1 MKRLLMTLAV
11 CASVLVPAMAHAWW
25 NQDWTA
31 RRKIAIDPAAVGL
44 QGPVSNVPVLV
55 RLHTGNFPFAE
66 ADLDGKDLRFI
77 AEDDKTP
84 LAFHVEV
91 FDSANELA
99 LIWVQLPQ
107 VAPGTK
113 PAIWMYYGN
122 DKAPPASNASGTYD
136 PSHLAVF
143 HFSEKGGAPQDSTAY
158 AQPATVEGV
167 SPAAAGVAD
176 GAISVQ
182 GTGRIV
188 LADAPSLKAS
198 AQGFSVSA
206 WVKPAE
212 ATAGALFGTSDG
224 SIAVRVEAGQVWIAS
239 SSAVSGKTPLA
250 AGAWHHV
257 ALVIGVEA
265 LLYVDGREVAKL
277 PAPAGFNGSWVAG
290 TGFSGD
296 IDELQVAGEARSA
309 DWVRLAS
316 GSQGE
321 GSAFLQVSAETES
334 GSDEEG
340 ASYLR
345 ILLGAVTLD
354 GWIVIAILM
363 VMLVISFWVMAAKG
377 VVLAR
382 IESANK
388 AFQNSFASVGSDILS
403 LQMGEREARH
413 ASLGRLYAAA
423 AAELRKRV
431 DGQGER
437 TVLSAQSIDAI
448 RATLD
453 AGVIREN
460 AKLNSQMVLLTI
472 AISGGPFLGLLGT
485 VVGVMITFAA
495 IAAAGDV
502 NVNSIAPG
510 IAAALVATV
519 AGLAVAIPALFGY
532 NYLAA
537 QVKNISADMAVFVD
551 EIVSRIAEKY
561 AP

>member
-11 CASVLVPAMAHAWW
+11 CASVLVPALAHAWW

-31 RRKIAIDPAAVGL
+31 RRKITIDPAAIGL
-44 QGPVSNVPVLV
+44 QAAVSNAPVLV

-84 LAFHVEV
+84 LAFHVEM
-91 FDSANELA
+91 FDGANELA

-107 VAPGTK
+107 VAPGAK
-113 PAIWMYYGN
+113 PSIWMYYGN
-122 DKAPPASNASGTYD
+122 DKAPAASNPAATYD
-136 PSHLAVF
+136 PSHLAAF
-143 HFSEKGGAPQDSTAY
+143 HFAEKGGAPQDSTAY
-158 AQPATVEGV
+158 GQPATAEGTT
-167 SPAAAGVAD
+167 PAAAGVAG
-176 GAISVQ
+176 GAVSLQ
-182 GTGRIV
+182 GAGRIV
-188 LADAPSLKAS
+188 LSDAPSLKAS
-198 AQGFSVSA
+198 AQGFSISA
-206 WVKPAE
+206 WIKPAE
-212 ATAGALFGTSDG
+212 GTSGTLFASGDG
-224 SIAVRVEAGQVWIAS
+224 NISVKVDAGQVSIVSSAAAS
-239 SSAVSGKTPLA
+239 SKAPLA
-250 AGAWHHV
+250 SGTWHHV
-257 ALVIGVEA
+257 ALVIGAEA

-277 PAPAGFNGSWVAG
+277 PAPAGFTGGWVTG

-296 IDELQVAGEARSA
+296 IDELQAAGEARSA

-321 GSAFLQVSAETES
+321 GAAFLQISSEAES

-363 VMLVISFWVMAAKG
+363 VMMVISFWVMAAKG
-377 VVLAR
+377 VILSR

-403 LQMGEREARH
+403 LQLGEREGRH
-413 ASLGRLYAAA
+413 SSLGRLHAVA

-431 DGQGER
+431 DGQGDR
-437 TVLSAQSIDAI
+437 AVLTAQSIDAI